1 MAATGFTPI
10 STYYSAT
17 TTNVPTAGN
26 LVAGELAINTA
37 DGKLF
42 YKDSS
47 GVVQTIATKATAA
60 LPTTTTGSGAIVLA
74 TSPTVTTP
82 IIATT
87 LGVGGATPSAS
98 GAGITFPA
106 TQSASSDANT
116 LDDYEEG
123 TWTPT
128 LVQTITNPT
137 VTYTQQLGRYTKVG
151 NIVNVIGRIGWTAN
165 SGGSGFF
172 GIAGLPFTALNAS
185 SMFPNCTCFDSSNI
199 LFPALTTQFG
209 TQINPNTTYMIFV
222 FSGSNVNGINSS
234 TCCGAS
240 GNVYFSGTYQAN

>member
-1 MAATGFTPI
+1 MAQTSYTPI
-10 STYYSAT
+10 SLYYSAT

-26 LVAGELAINTA
+26 LVAGELALNTA

-82 IIATT
+82 IVSTT
-87 LGVGGATPSAS
+87 IGVGGATPSAS
-98 GAGITFPA
+98 GSGVSFPA

-128 LVQTITNPT
+128 DTSGAGLTFTSITCK
-137 VTYTQQLGRYTKVG
+137 YTKIGRNVTING
-151 NIVNVIGRIGWTAN
+151 RFSFPVTASVLGISIGGIPFNVI
-165 SGGSGFF
+165 
-172 GIAGLPFTALNAS
+172 AGQETTSALFENAS
-185 SMFPNCTCFDSSNI
+185 LGANQIYLSGANFDI
-199 LFPALTTQFG
+199 RVAGTT
-209 TQINPNTTYMIFV
+209 TLRTNAN
-222 FSGSNVNGINSS
+222 FSGAVVLVM
-234 TCCGAS
+234 AS
-240 GNVYFSGTYQAN
+240 YPA